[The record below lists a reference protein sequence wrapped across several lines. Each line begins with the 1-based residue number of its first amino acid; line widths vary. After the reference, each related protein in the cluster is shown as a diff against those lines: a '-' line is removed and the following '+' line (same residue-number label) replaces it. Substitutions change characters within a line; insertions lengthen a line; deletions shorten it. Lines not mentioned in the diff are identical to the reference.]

1 MHLEIQHG
9 LYIAS
14 DSRNRLSK
22 FWAPT
27 GGISPQDGEQDES
40 HSLLVRGGFL
50 RQAHSGVF
58 HLLPIGLRVQDK
70 LEALIDKHMGSIG
83 ASKLALSSITT
94 EALWRQTGRYSANSE
109 LLRIKDRRE
118 SGFLLSPTHEEEITA
133 LVAGMVHSY
142 KDLPLR
148 LYQIGRKYRDERR
161 PRQGLLRAKEFM
173 MKDLYTFDY
182 STESALRTYEEVRNA
197 YNNLFNE
204 LRLPYLVA
212 DADSGNMGGRLS
224 HEYHFVSPKG
234 EDNVW
239 SCNSCDYV
247 ANEELVEKSSQ
258 NPASDN
264 ESWHAFTGIS
274 VDKKTKINVW
284 IPRPASA
291 AATIANHG
299 HGHVN
304 LHAVKK
310 ALPENIE
317 LDTGIESSSLPS
329 LLQKTTDIINLFDP
343 SLAFDK
349 HDESLPNPQSSDL
362 NLTTIE
368 TGDPCPR
375 CSDGKLSVQKAIEVG
390 HTFHLGTR
398 YSKPLNAV
406 VALPD
411 QNLSSPIQMGCHGI
425 GVSRIIG
432 AVASLLS
439 DAKGLNWPRA
449 IAPYEAVILTSP
461 QTEENDATEVYDTLY
476 SESRNGNVDLVLDDR
491 SGKSIGWK
499 LKDADLIGY
508 PVVIVLGRSWK
519 DKREVEAIAIIAP
532 AVYTGFTF
540 AYSHVVMPPLITH
553 APPKL
558 LAKQWL
564 QAYQFAPIFVAPL
577 ILTGASSNAF
587 LAYVYKGS
595 FSSAKFLYVVAAIT
609 NASIIP
615 YTALYM
621 EPGVNGAG
629 KWKVQKILQDEQVVL
644 KGVGQGTDKD
654 TASQAAKQWAEQV
667 DMKTIAETW
676 ARTNA
681 WRYII
686 TAIATVAS
694 ATASVMRS

>member
-1 MHLEIQHG
+1 MAAYIRRAAWQSRSQRTPIQGFRHARFIG
-9 LYIAS
+9 T

-27 GGISPQDGEQDES
+27 GGISPHDSEQDES

-58 HLLPIGLRVQDK
+58 HLLPLGLRVQNK
-70 LEALIDKHMGSIG
+70 LESLIDKHMSSIG
-83 ASKLALSSITT
+83 ASKLSLSSITT
-94 EALWRQTGRYSANSE
+94 ESLWRQSGRYSANSE

-133 LVAGMVHSY
+133 LVASMVHSY
-142 KDLPLR
+142 KDLPQR

-173 MKDLYTFDY
+173 MKDLYTFDH
-182 STESALRTYEEVRNA
+182 STEAALKTYEEVREA

-212 DADSGNMGGRLS
+212 DADSGNMGGKLS

-247 ANEELVEKSSQ
+247 ANEELVEKSGQ
-258 NPASDN
+258 AVASCTD
-264 ESWHAFTGIS
+264 SWLAYTGIS

-284 IPRPASA
+284 IPRPSESE
-291 AATIANHG
+291 TDVRQRHE
-299 HGHVN
+299 HVN

-310 ALPENIE
+310 ALPEEIE
-317 LDTGIESSSLPS
+317 LDTGIESSSLAS
-329 LLQKTTDIINLFDP
+329 LLRKGRDTIDLFDP

-349 HDESLPNPQSSDL
+349 NDRSLSNPLSSKL
-362 NLTTIE
+362 NLTPVG

-375 CSDGKLSVQKAIEVG
+375 CSDGKLDVQKAIEVG

-439 DAKGLNWPRA
+439 DPKGLNWPRA

-461 QTEENDATEVYDTLY
+461 KVDESDAAEVYDAIY
-476 SESRNGNVDLVLDDR
+476 GEGRNGDVDLVMDDR
-491 SGKSIGWK
+491 AVKSLGWK
-499 LKDADLIGY
+499 LKDAELIGY
-508 PVVIVLGRSWK
+508 PVVVVLGRGWT
-519 DKREVEAIAIIAP
+519 DRREVE
-532 AVYTGFTF
+532 VQCRRLGFKKDVGL
-540 AYSHVVMPPLITH
+540 SELRQEVLG
-553 APPKL
+553 L
-558 LAKQWL
+558 LDQL
-564 QAYQFAPIFVAPL
+564 
-577 ILTGASSNAF
+577 
-587 LAYVYKGS
+587 
-595 FSSAKFLYVVAAIT
+595 
-609 NASIIP
+609 
-615 YTALYM
+615 
-621 EPGVNGAG
+621 
-629 KWKVQKILQDEQVVL
+629 
-644 KGVGQGTDKD
+644 
-654 TASQAAKQWAEQV
+654 
-667 DMKTIAETW
+667 
-676 ARTNA
+676 
-681 WRYII
+681 
-686 TAIATVAS
+686 
-694 ATASVMRS
+694 

>member
-1 MHLEIQHG
+1 MVNE
-9 LYIAS
+9 A

-27 GGISPQDGEQDES
+27 GGISPQDSEQDES

-58 HLLPIGLRVQDK
+58 HLLPLGLRVQNK
-70 LEALIDKHMGSIG
+70 LEALIDKHMSSIG
-83 ASKLALSSITT
+83 ASKLSLSSITT
-94 EALWRQTGRYSANSE
+94 EALWRQTGRYSTNSE

-118 SGFLLSPTHEEEITA
+118 SGFLLSPTHEEEITS
-133 LVAGMVHSY
+133 LVASMVHSY

-148 LYQIGRKYRDERR
+148 LYQTGRKYRDERR

-182 STESALRTYEEVRNA
+182 STESALRTYEEVRKA
-197 YNNLFNE
+197 YNNLFDE

-258 NPASDN
+258 TVASDN
-264 ESWHAFTGIS
+264 DSWHAFTGMS

-284 IPRPASA
+284 IPRPSST
-291 AATIANHG
+291 AATPANQG
-299 HGHVN
+299 HEYVN

-310 ALPENIE
+310 ALPENID
-317 LDTGIESSSLPS
+317 LDTGIESSSLSS
-329 LLQKTTDIINLFDP
+329 LLQNTTDTINLFDP
-343 SLAFDK
+343 SLTFDK
-349 HDESLPNPQSSDL
+349 NEASLSNPVSSSL
-362 NLTTIE
+362 NLTIVE
-368 TGDPCPR
+368 SGDPCPR
-375 CSDGKLSVQKAIEVG
+375 CSNGKLDVQKAIEVG

-411 QNLSSPIQMGCHGI
+411 QNLSSLIQMGCHGI

-439 DAKGLNWPRA
+439 DDKGLNWPRA
-449 IAPYEAVILTSP
+449 IAPYEAIILTSP
-461 QTEENDATEVYDTLY
+461 QTEESDATEVYDALY
-476 SESRNGNVDLVLDDR
+476 GKAQEGYLDLVLDDR

-508 PVVIVLGRSWK
+508 PVVVVMGRSWK
-519 DKREVEAIAIIAP
+519 DKREVE
-532 AVYTGFTF
+532 VQCRRLGYKKEVSLGGLKQK
-540 AYSHVVMPPLITH
+540 VLR
-553 APPKL
+553 L
-558 LAKQWL
+558 LMQL
-564 QAYQFAPIFVAPL
+564 
-577 ILTGASSNAF
+577 
-587 LAYVYKGS
+587 
-595 FSSAKFLYVVAAIT
+595 
-609 NASIIP
+609 
-615 YTALYM
+615 
-621 EPGVNGAG
+621 
-629 KWKVQKILQDEQVVL
+629 
-644 KGVGQGTDKD
+644 
-654 TASQAAKQWAEQV
+654 
-667 DMKTIAETW
+667 
-676 ARTNA
+676 
-681 WRYII
+681 
-686 TAIATVAS
+686 
-694 ATASVMRS
+694 